1 MNTPLNRAAAAARA
15 FRPFRPS
22 SSLLLQHTPTFTRA
36 FAATAAAAKKHSKRR
51 LQHMLRNVPEYPYP
65 IKHTFKQS
73 WFGLYGGKH
82 IQFGNNVPE
91 SNYTT
96 RRRWLPNVR
105 HRTVFSRA
113 LNQYFSLDITTNV
126 LRTIDKA
133 GGLDAYLTGPK
144 AARIKSLGPTGWRL
158 RWRVMNSPRYQ
169 KQLAEEREA
178 LGLPPLA
185 MPQRGAL
192 DPEEE
197 EAGMLALGSD
207 VEGIDKDEYEAMMR
221 DQEQQPKPMEKT
233 AAQLMIE
240 RIERQRGLRKDVEA

>member
-1 MNTPLNRAAAAARA
+1 MNTQFNPLNRAGA
-15 FRPFRPS
+15 FRPFP
-22 SSLLLQHTPTFTRA
+22 QMFTRA
-36 FAATAAAAKKHSKRR
+36 FSATATAEKKHSKRR

-126 LRTIDKA
+126 LRMSCP
-133 GGLDAYLTGPK
+133 GCLSGLGCGNWPLT
-144 AARIKSLGPTGWRL
+144 
-158 RWRVMNSPRYQ
+158 
-169 KQLAEEREA
+169 
-178 LGLPPLA
+178 
-185 MPQRGAL
+185 
-192 DPEEE
+192 
-197 EAGMLALGSD
+197 
-207 VEGIDKDEYEAMMR
+207 
-221 DQEQQPKPMEKT
+221 
-233 AAQLMIE
+233 
-240 RIERQRGLRKDVEA
+240 